1 MAKVLFEDALENA
14 TLEIADKF
22 LVVETAHDGFT
33 NTHLG
38 QYSFRV
44 VKETS
49 GTVGGA
55 DYTEDYKVFPIY
67 MREDGVY
74 VNEKY
79 PVIMTDGDLVL
90 FSKNTL
96 IDPYGATHI
105 EEFKVKEGQ
114 NKEHIVLHAFNS
126 YVLDAFRLSV
136 YHVMIEDGNSVEDNA
151 IEYEQITAFERD
163 VIHPWA
169 GTYRAGEEYQ

>member
-1 MAKVLFEDALENA
+1 MAKVLFEDALENG

-22 LVVETAHDGFT
+22 LVVESVHDGFT

-44 VKETS
+44 IKETS
-49 GTVGGA
+49 GTVGTG
-55 DYTEDYKVFPIY
+55 DFTEDYKVFPIY
-67 MREDGVY
+67 LRADGVY

-79 PVIMTDGDLVL
+79 PIIMTDGDLVL

-105 EEFKVKEGQ
+105 HELEVKAGQ
-114 NKEHIVLHAFNS
+114 NKEHLVLQAFNGF
-126 YVLDAFRLSV
+126 VLDAFRLAD
-136 YHVMIEDGNSVEDNA
+136 YHILIADENSVVTSA
-151 IEYEQITAFERD
+151 IEFEKINEFSRD

-169 GTYRAGEEYQ
+169 GTYRAE

>member
-1 MAKVLFEDALENA
+1 MAKVLFEDALEND

-22 LVVETAHDGFT
+22 LVVETAHDGYT

-44 VKETS
+44 VKE
-49 GTVGGA
+49 G
-55 DYTEDYKVFPIY
+55 EDYKVFPIY

-105 EEFKVKEGQ
+105 EEVQVKEGQ
-114 NKEHIVLHAFNS
+114 NREHAILHAFNS
-126 YVLDAFRLSV
+126 YVLDAFRLAV
-136 YHVMIEDGNSVEDNA
+136 YHVMIEDGNFIEEND
-151 IEYEQITAFERD
+151 IEYEQITDFERD

-169 GTYRAGEEYQ
+169 GTYRAGEAYQ